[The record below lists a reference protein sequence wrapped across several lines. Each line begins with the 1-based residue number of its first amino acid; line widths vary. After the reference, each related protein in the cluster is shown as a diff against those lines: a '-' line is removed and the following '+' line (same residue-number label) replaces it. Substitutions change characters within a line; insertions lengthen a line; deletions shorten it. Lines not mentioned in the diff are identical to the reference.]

1 MSQVSKRPIKS
12 ELIERMSELL
22 QKSFAKLDKKEA
34 VSDFLE
40 DILTP
45 TERIM
50 IAKRL
55 AIALLLNRGWD
66 QDAVSRYLKV
76 STSTVTNIKNKLRGS
91 VKGFKQVLKN
101 IETSDEWEQIWLDL
115 QQGLEEIIAG
125 RVGAYWKTSKPAVF
139 QKYREK
145 RAKYKI
151 L

>member
-1 MSQVSKRPIKS
+1 MSQVSKRPIKP
-12 ELIERMSELL
+12 EIIERMLELL
-22 QKSFAKLDKKEA
+22 QKSFAKLDNKDA

-45 TERIM
+45 TERVM

-55 AIALLLNRGWD
+55 AMALLLNRGWD
-66 QDAVSRYLKV
+66 HDAICRYLKV
-76 STSTVTNIKNKLRGS
+76 STSTVTYFKNKLKGSARGFQ
-91 VKGFKQVLKN
+91 KVLAN
-101 IETSDEWEQIWLDL
+101 IEKSNEWEQIWLDL
-115 QQGLEEIIAG
+115 RQGLEEIIAG
-125 RVGAYWKTSKPAVF
+125 RVGANWKTSKPAVY